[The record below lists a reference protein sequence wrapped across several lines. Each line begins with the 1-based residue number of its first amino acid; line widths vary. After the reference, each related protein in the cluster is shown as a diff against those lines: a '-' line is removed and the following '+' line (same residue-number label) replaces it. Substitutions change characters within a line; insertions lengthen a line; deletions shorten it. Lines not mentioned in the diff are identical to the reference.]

1 MELWTFR
8 STCSLDE
15 CEWSVS
21 WLSCFIS
28 EVESPSCRLC
38 EPRSHCGRQGQEK
51 NVCLSRQLNPDSLSS
66 YPADTELGQSLHMTG
81 QGVKTYTWSLKIRGA
96 SWLPSRGC
104 RRQWDRWLR
113 LGCISW
119 DVRWLFPVGRVQWVS
134 EIMFITFRQQFV
146 MLFCCVL
153 TIETA
158 ATDRSLLH

>member
-1 MELWTFR
+1 MESWRFR
-8 STCSLDE
+8 STYSLDE

-21 WLSCFIS
+21 WLSCFTFGGK
-28 EVESPSCRLC
+28 SPSCGLC

-66 YPADTELGQSLHMTG
+66 YPADTDRTRGEDLH
-81 QGVKTYTWSLKIRGA
+81 VKFEDPRCFLA
-96 SWLPSRGC
+96 S
-104 RRQWDRWLR
+104 
-113 LGCISW
+113 ISW
-119 DVRWLFPVGRVQWVS
+119 MYASMRSLVTSGSYLLRCSLIVPCWKSQWVS
-134 EIMFITFRQQFV
+134 EIMFLTFRQQFV